1 MMRQLL
7 IAFLLILPFISIAQE
22 GAVVQLSLQQA
33 KAHAMVHSY
42 EAKGAAIDIQQSD
55 KDIWMATARLLPTVN
70 AEVGFNN
77 YLQIPTTVAPANAF
91 GFPDYLMNFLGGV
104 SQETGVPINAP
115 PTDENATT
123 EFQFGQTYNMNVGGT
138 ASMPLFNGTYIIG
151 LKGAK
156 GLKHLQATKGKQ
168 IGYEIAARAE
178 QNYFT
183 ALVAAENARILKNN
197 LVNLE
202 KTLTETT
209 ALYENGFAE
218 ILDVEQIELLVISMR
233 NQISMAERQA
243 EAAKNLLKYTIGM
256 DVTTPIELTD
266 GLETLW
272 VSSDPEQMLTKEFN
286 PTLNINYNLVNQDV
300 VMHKYLTQIEQSK
313 YMPTLS
319 TFFNYQQQA
328 FGNEFNFFSSNGRWF
343 PMSLWGVS
351 LNVPIWDNLGTN
363 AGVQKAKLEEQ
374 RKRDQRT
381 YVEEGLKLRH
391 VTAKDSFTSALEQL
405 ANAEKGLKL
414 ARSIHSGTQIKYRE
428 GMSTS
433 MELTQVE
440 NQLTQAQ
447 ADYINRLFS
456 ALDAKL
462 ELGRVFEE

>member
-7 IAFLLILPFISIAQE
+7 IAILLILPFTTIAQE
-22 GAVVQLSLQQA
+22 GALVKLSLQQA
-33 KAHAMVHSY
+33 KDHALQHSY
-42 EAKGAAIDIQQSD
+42 EAKGAALDIQQAD
-55 KDIWMATARLLPTVN
+55 KDIWMATARLLPKVDG
-70 AEVGFNN
+70 EVGFNN
-77 YLQIPTTVAPANAF
+77 YIDLPTSLLPAEF
-91 GFPDYLMNFLGGV
+91 MPGG
-104 SQETGVPINAP
+104 QPGDEPIAL
-115 PTDENATT
+115 
-123 EFQFGQTYNMNVGGT
+123 QFGQPYTMNVGGT
-138 ASMPLFNGTYIIG
+138 ASMPLFNGTYLIG

-156 GLKHLQATKGKQ
+156 GLKQLQATKSKL
-168 IGYEIAARAE
+168 IGYDIAAKTE

-183 ALVAAENARILKNN
+183 ALVAAENGRILKDN
-197 LVNLE
+197 LTNLE
-202 KTLTETT
+202 KTFTETK
-209 ALYENGFAE
+209 ALYDNGFAE
-218 ILDVEQIELLVISMR
+218 LLDVEQIDLLVTTMR

-256 DVTTPIELTD
+256 DVNTAIELTD
-266 GLETLW
+266 GLEILW
-272 VSSDPEQMLTKEFN
+272 QSANPEQLLTKDFK
-286 PTLNINYNLVNQDV
+286 PTLNINYDLVNQDV
-300 VMHKYLTQIEQSK
+300 TMHKYLTQIEQSK
-313 YMPTLS
+313 YLPTLS

-328 FGNEFNFFSSNGRWF
+328 FGDKFNFFSSDGRWF
-343 PMSLWGVS
+343 PLSLWGVT
-351 LNVPIWDNLGTN
+351 LNVPIWDNLGN
-363 AGVQKAKLEEQ
+363 LASIKKAKLEEQ

-447 ADYINRLFS
+447 ADYINKLFS

>member
-1 MMRQLL
+1 MRNLL
-7 IAFLLILPFISIAQE
+7 AALGLFIASAASAQE
-22 GAVVQLSLQQA
+22 TVKLSLQQA
-33 KAHAMVHSY
+33 KDHAIQHSY
-42 EAKGAAIDIQQSD
+42 EAKGAAIDILQAD

-104 SQETGVPINAP
+104 SQATGVPINAP
-115 PTDENATT
+115 PLDENATT

-138 ASMPLFNGTYIIG
+138 ASMPLFNGTYLIG

-156 GLKHLQATKGKQ
+156 GLKLLQATKGRMVSH
-168 IGYEIAARAE
+168 EVAAKAE

-183 ALVAAENARILKNN
+183 ALVAAENTRILKEN
-197 LVNLE
+197 LASLE
-202 KTLTETT
+202 KTYRETK
-209 ALYENGFAE
+209 ALYESGFAE
-218 ILDVEQIELLVISMR
+218 LLDVEQIDLLFTSMQ
-233 NQISMAERQA
+233 NQLGMAERQT

-256 DVTTPIELTD
+256 EVSTPIELTD

-272 VSSDPEQMLTKEFN
+272 QTSDPEQLLSREFK
-286 PTLNINYNLVNQDV
+286 PSMNISHNIVNQDV

-328 FGNEFNFFSSNGRWF
+328 FGNEFNFFSSKGRWF

-351 LNVPIWDNLGTN
+351 LNVPIWDNLGN
-363 AGVQKAKLEEQ
+363 LASIKKAKLEEQ

-391 VTAKDSFTSALEQL
+391 MTGRDNFVSALEQL

-414 ARSIHSGTQIKYRE
+414 AQSIHSATLIKYKE

-447 ADYINRLFS
+447 GDYINRLFS
-456 ALDAKL
+456 AHEAKL
-462 ELGRVFEE
+462 ELSRVFEE

>member
-1 MMRQLL
+1 MMRKLL
-7 IAFLLILPFISIAQE
+7 IAVTFLLPMFTMAQE
-22 GAVVQLSLQQA
+22 TAVVKLSLQQA
-33 KAHAMVHSY
+33 KAYAMTNSY
-42 EAKGAAIDIQQSD
+42 EAKGAALDIQQSD
-55 KDIWMATARLLPTVN
+55 QDIWMATARLLPRVDG
-70 AEVGFNN
+70 EVGYNHF
-77 YLQIPTTVAPANAF
+77 LDLPTSLLPAEF
-91 GFPDYLMNFLGGV
+91 MGG
-104 SQETGVPINAP
+104 QPG
-115 PTDENATT
+115 DEPLAL
-123 EFQFGQTYNMNVGGT
+123 QFGTTHGMNVGGT
-138 ASMPLFNGTYIIG
+138 ATLPLFNGTYIIG

-156 GLKHLQATKGKQ
+156 GLKLLQATKGKQ
-168 IGYEIAARAE
+168 VSYEIAARAE

-183 ALVAAENARILKNN
+183 ALVAAENARILRNN

-218 ILDVEQIELLVISMR
+218 ILDVEQIDLLVISMR
-233 NQISMAERQA
+233 NQINMAERQA

-272 VSSDPEQMLTKEFN
+272 LSSDPEQMLTKDFN

-300 VMHKYLTQIEQSK
+300 VMHKYLRQIEESK
-313 YMPTLS
+313 YMPTLN

-343 PMSLWGVS
+343 PLSLWGVT
-351 LNVPIWDNLGTN
+351 LNVPIWDNLGN
-363 AGVQKAKLEEQ
+363 LASIKKAKLEEQ

-391 VTAKDSFTSALEQL
+391 MTGRDNFTSALEQL

-414 ARSIHSGTQIKYRE
+414 AQSIHSGTLIKYRE

-462 ELGRVFEE
+462 ELSRVFEE